1 MVLVRPR
8 LTDYHGIAISQEAA
22 DFAIPFLDEDVPLFL
37 DPFLLWKSPS
47 MQDSSLHTAMVASFN
62 HFGYLARNG
71 REREALDTL
80 IAMSECPEV
89 GLGTARDKKG
99 HRIGEGTARDILSLF
114 STIPQVQS
122 GGFEHIEEIQLLVGQ
137 VSRDRISD
145 LGCNLIKSFLVDYTI
160 DQCDKIGVPMSPV
173 ELTVFDYRSKVL
185 ISEGVSLPVN
195 PHTGTPILL
204 VPKRWLRF
212 VPWINYDDYY
222 AGAHI
227 AYESDSPGKTIGDRI
242 AVLGYNR
249 QNYGL
254 VRAFVQ
260 EKERTQADCN
270 NDPLFKPIPV
280 LSARRKLAEIQ
291 KLPTGTTDKA
301 DKRYE
306 DLVGQLMASL
316 MYPYLDFA
324 DEQSRTDSG
333 VLIRDLIF
341 YNGRSMDFLT
351 DIYNDYGSRQLV
363 IELKNVAQVER
374 EHINQLNRY
383 LNEQFGRFGVIVT
396 RSPLPKSMFRNTID
410 LWAGQRR
417 CIITLSDVDLEQM
430 VTVFESKQR
439 LPIEVLKWK
448 YVEFSR
454 ACPS

>member
-1 MVLVRPR
+1 MVMVRPR
-8 LTDYHGIAISQEAA
+8 LTDFYEIAISQESAE
-22 DFAIPFLDEDVPLFL
+22 FAIPFLDEDIPLYL

-47 MQDSSLHTAMVASFN
+47 MQDASLHTAMLASFN
-62 HFGYLARNG
+62 HLGYLARNG
-71 REREALDTL
+71 KEQQAINTL
-80 IAMSECPEV
+80 IAISECPEV

-122 GGFEHIEEIQLLVGQ
+122 GGFQHMEEIQLLVDQ

-145 LGCNLIKSFLVDYTI
+145 IACNLIKSFLVDYTI
-160 DQCDKIGVPMSPV
+160 DQCDRLGIPLSPV
-173 ELTVFDYRSKVL
+173 DLAVFDYRRQAL
-185 ISEGVSLPVN
+185 TGEQVSLPVN
-195 PHTGTPILL
+195 PHTQTPILL
-204 VPKRWLRF
+204 VPKRWLRY
-212 VPWINYDDYY
+212 VPWINYDDYFT
-222 AGAHI
+222 GAHVQVDG
-227 AYESDSPGKTIGDRI
+227 ASSATTAQDRI
-242 AVLGYNR
+242 AVLNFNR

-260 EKERTQADCN
+260 EKERTQADCS

-280 LSARRKLAEIQ
+280 LSAKRKLAEIRT
-291 KLPTGTTDKA
+291 LPTGTTDKA

-306 DLVGQLMASL
+306 HLVGQLLASL

-341 YNGRSMDFLT
+341 YNSRSMDFLA

-363 IELKNVAQVER
+363 VELKNVAKIER

-383 LNEQFGRFGVIVT
+383 LNEQFGRFGVIMT
-396 RSPLPKSMFRNTID
+396 RNPLSRSMFRNTID

-417 CIITLSDVDLEQM
+417 CIIALSDIDLEQM

-448 YVEFSR
+448 YVEFTR